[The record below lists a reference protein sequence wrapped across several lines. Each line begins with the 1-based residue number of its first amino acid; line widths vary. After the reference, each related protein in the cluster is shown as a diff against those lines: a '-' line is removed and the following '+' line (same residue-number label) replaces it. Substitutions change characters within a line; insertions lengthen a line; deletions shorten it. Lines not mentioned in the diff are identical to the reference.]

1 MSLSRRRVLA
11 ALALVPLAACPGPT
25 PAARAPAASAPA
37 TGTTAPAAPAASEVT
52 VFVPGAMAAHAK
64 GLAAAFDVGGAH
76 TVVEV
81 GHTPIRPERWP
92 RGPPPAVWTPATP
105 AATPSPAEAG
115 LVVAD
120 RVQQL
125 ARTKLVVVVAPGNP
139 AGITGIEDL
148 AKPGVKVL
156 LGAETLPIWKVTE
169 RGFTKVEA
177 AHPGFTAAVTA
188 NTVSR
193 EMGVQPIVT
202 KVTKGEA
209 DAGVV
214 FVTDV
219 PADVEIVQ
227 VPDAFNAELPLSIA
241 PVTAGKN
248 PAGAAAFIAF
258 MTAGEG
264 REILTKAGYLPP
276 AA

>member
-11 ALALVPLAACPGPT
+11 ALALVPLAACAGPT
-25 PAARAPAASAPA
+25 ATPAPAAAPA
-37 TGTTAPAAPAASEVT
+37 TRSAGTAPASPAAFEVT

-81 GHTPIRPERWP
+81 GHTPIQREQLAK
-92 RGPPPAVWTPATP
+92 GATP
-105 AATPSPAEAG
+105 DVWVAANPADMTSAAEAG

-139 AGITGIEDL
+139 AGIAGIEDL
-148 AKPGVKVL
+148 AKPGVTVL

-219 PADVEIVQ
+219 PADAEIVQ

-264 REILTKAGYLPP
+264 REILTEAGYLPP

>member
-11 ALALVPLAACPGPT
+11 ALALVPLAACAGPT
-25 PAARAPAASAPA
+25 PAAPAPAASAHA
-37 TGTTAPAAPAASEVT
+37 TGTTPAAPAASEVT

-81 GHTPIRPERWP
+81 GHTPIQREQLVK
-92 RGPPPAVWTPATP
+92 GATP
-105 AATPSPAEAG
+105 DVWIAANPADITSAAEAG

-219 PADVEIVQ
+219 PADAEIVQ

-264 REILTKAGYLPP
+264 KEILTKAGYLPP

>member
-11 ALALVPLAACPGPT
+11 ALALVPLAACSGPT
-25 PAARAPAASAPA
+25 PPAPAPAASAHA
-37 TGTTAPAAPAASEVT
+37 TGTTPAAPAASEVT

-81 GHTPIRPERWP
+81 GHTPIQREQLAK
-92 RGPPPAVWTPATP
+92 GATP
-105 AATPSPAEAG
+105 DVWIAANPADITSAAEAG

-219 PADVEIVQ
+219 PADAEIVQ

-241 PVTAGKN
+241 P
-248 PAGAAAFIAF
+248 
-258 MTAGEG
+258 E
-264 REILTKAGYLPP
+264 
-276 AA
+276 